1 MESLSKIPKTYLELL
16 YNSRLYDDWSVPYKK
31 YIEQYTLISVDGV
44 LYGAPGE
51 ETRANDWQNGSILG
65 MTIPDA
71 VINGYVIVK
80 NRFGNCTGIKNDTF
94 KEKRRATLD
103 DLLKEKWLRE
113 RGDGDIVW
121 KTKDRHEIPIVEMSD
136 EHLDNAIEFL
146 KRKKEF
152 DDVAAV
158 YDAHIS
164 ASDLG

>member
-1 MESLSKIPKTYLELL
+1 MESLSKVPRIYLELL
-16 YNSRLYDDWSVPYKK
+16 YSERLYDDWSVPYEK
-31 YIEQYTLISVDGV
+31 YIERYTLIAIDGV

-51 ETRANDWQNGSILG
+51 ETRANDWKNGSVLG

-71 VINGYVIVK
+71 VINGSVIVK
-80 NRFGNCTGIKNDTF
+80 NRFGNSTGVK
-94 KEKRRATLD
+94 KKRRAVLE

-121 KTKDRHEIPIVEMSD
+121 KTKDGHEIPIIEMSD

-146 KRKKEF
+146 RRKKEF
-152 DDVAAV
+152 EGVAAV

>member
-1 MESLSKIPKTYLELL
+1 MESLSKVPRIYLELL
-16 YNSRLYDDWSVPYKK
+16 YSERLYDDWSVPYEK
-31 YIEQYTLISVDGV
+31 YIERYTLIAIGGV

-51 ETRANDWQNGSILG
+51 ETRANDWKNGSVLG

-71 VINGYVIVK
+71 VINGSVIVK
-80 NRFGNCTGIKNDTF
+80 NRFGNSTGVK
-94 KEKRRATLD
+94 KKRRAVLE

-121 KTKDRHEIPIVEMSD
+121 KTKDGHEIPIIEMSD

-146 KRKKEF
+146 RQKKEF

>member
-1 MESLSKIPKTYLELL
+1 MESLSKVPRIYLELL
-16 YNSRLYDDWSVPYKK
+16 YSERLYDDWSVPYEK
-31 YIEQYTLISVDGV
+31 YIERYTLIAIDGV

-51 ETRANDWQNGSILG
+51 ETRANDWKNGSILG

-71 VINGYVIVK
+71 VINGSVIVK
-80 NRFGNCTGIKNDTF
+80 NRFGNCTGAK
-94 KEKRRATLD
+94 KKRRAVLE

-121 KTKDRHEIPIVEMSD
+121 KTKDGHEIPIIEMSD

-146 KRKKEF
+146 RRKKEF
-152 DDVAAV
+152 EGVAAV

>member
-1 MESLSKIPKTYLELL
+1 MESLSKVPRIYLELL
-16 YNSRLYDDWSVPYKK
+16 YSERLYDDWSVPYEK
-31 YIEQYTLISVDGV
+31 YIERYTLIAIDGV

-51 ETRANDWQNGSILG
+51 ETRANDWKNGSVLG

-71 VINGYVIVK
+71 VINGSVIVK
-80 NRFGNCTGIKNDTF
+80 NRFGNSTGVKNGPF
-94 KEKRRATLD
+94 KEKRRAVLD

-121 KTKDRHEIPIVEMSD
+121 KTKDGHEIPIVEMSD

-152 DDVAAV
+152 DGVAAV